1 MRSIKV
7 LFLSKIIAIIKINRL
22 NRGLLYFF
30 LKLTITLLSIIIIIN
45 DKRDKKNSINV
56 LKITRRLLHEMFLGQ

>member
-56 LKITRRLLHEMFLGQ
+56 L